1 VRPGLMFRWGVYV
14 ALGVLAVAA
23 ATVAVYTTRALLI
36 RVLIALFIA
45 VSLDPAVRVLTRRG
59 MRRGLAVLIIFL
71 IAGGLTAA
79 FLVSVIPAMVHQFQA
94 LMHDFPGYIASL
106 SDRSARFRQLTDR
119 YHLTSKVQDLLA
131 SLPGKLGGGALG
143 FVRRLFGA
151 LFDTL
156 TVVVFA
162 IYFMADMPRLRHN
175 AMRVFPK
182 AHRAQAGRVADVMVD
197 KVGSYMIGNLLI
209 SLAAGLASFAVFAIL
224 GVPFAVPLAFV
235 VAVCDLIPMIGATLG
250 AVICVLA
257 TLLTTELWPTTVI
270 VAIFFVGYQQLEN
283 YYLAP
288 RILRST
294 VSLSAA
300 AVLLAGLIGGT
311 VLGLIGALMAIPIA
325 AGLKVVLGE
334 RLQARDS
341 AGPDPDADAD
351 AELSPRA
358 DARLNPFNT
367 APGNLSYGHKAR
379 PCRSDS
385 RGEVMSKRSGPFWDA
400 IEGRAPVPR
409 AAATLGFEFIS
420 ADVENGTI
428 ELAFA
433 ATEDFTNPAGNVLG
447 AFQAAML
454 FDTVGPALLA
464 TLAPGEFQSTMGL
477 SVSFLRPVR
486 PGRITATGHI
496 VHRDGDLAFLE
507 ATLADSAGAMI
518 ATATATARVI
528 SVDQARSAA

>member
-1 VRPGLMFRWGVYV
+1 MAEDETPHQQDPPPGGGRPGVHPGLMFRWGVYV

-23 ATVAVYTTRALLI
+23 ATLAVYTTRALLV

-45 VSLDPAVRVLTRRG
+45 VSLDPAVRALTRRG
-59 MRRGLAVLIIFL
+59 MRRGLAVLVILL

-94 LMHDFPGYIASL
+94 LVHDFPGYIASL

-119 YHLTSKVQDLLA
+119 YHLTSKVQDLLT

-151 LFDTL
+151 VFDTL

-175 AMRVFPK
+175 AMRLFPK
-182 AHRAQAGRVADVMVD
+182 ARRAQAGRVADVMVD

-257 TLLTTELWPTTVI
+257 ALLTTELWPTTVV
-270 VAIFFVGYQQLEN
+270 VAIFFVAYQQVEN
-283 YYLAP
+283 YFIAP

-325 AGLKVVLGE
+325 AALKVVLGE

-341 AGPDPDADAD
+341 ADTYTDTDADAD
-351 AELSPRA
+351 ADADEELSPRA
-358 DARLNPFNT
+358 GARLNPFNT
-367 APGNLSYGHKAR
+367 
-379 PCRSDS
+379 
-385 RGEVMSKRSGPFWDA
+385 
-400 IEGRAPVPR
+400 
-409 AAATLGFEFIS
+409 
-420 ADVENGTI
+420 
-428 ELAFA
+428 
-433 ATEDFTNPAGNVLG
+433 
-447 AFQAAML
+447 
-454 FDTVGPALLA
+454 
-464 TLAPGEFQSTMGL
+464 
-477 SVSFLRPVR
+477 FLRPVR
-486 PGRITATGHI
+486 PGRISATGRI

>member
-1 VRPGLMFRWGVYV
+1 MAEDETPHQEDSPPVPGSRGPGAHPGVMFRWGLY
-14 ALGVLAVAA
+14 ASFGVLAVAA

-45 VSLDPAVRVLTRRG
+45 VSLDPAVRMLTRRG
-59 MRRGLAVLIIFL
+59 MRRGLAVLVIFL

-94 LMHDFPGYIASL
+94 LVQDFPGYIASL

-119 YHLTSKVQDLLA
+119 YHLTSKVEDLLA

-175 AMRVFPK
+175 ANRLFPK
-182 AHRAQAGRVADVMVD
+182 ARRARAGRVADVMVD

-235 VAVCDLIPMIGATLG
+235 VAVCDLIPTIGATLG

-257 TLLTTELWPTTVI
+257 ALLTTELWPTTVI
-270 VAIFFVGYQQLEN
+270 VAIFFVVYQQLEN

-294 VSLSAA
+294 VSLSAP
-300 AVLLAGLIGGT
+300 AVLLSGLIGGT

-341 AGPDPDADAD
+341 ADPDPDAETD
-351 AELSPRA
+351 AELGSRA
-358 DARLNPFNT
+358 GARLNPFNS
-367 APGNLSYGHKAR
+367 AAR
-379 PCRSDS
+379 AS
-385 RGEVMSKRSGPFWDA
+385 R
-400 IEGRAPVPR
+400 
-409 AAATLGFEFIS
+409 
-420 ADVENGTI
+420 
-428 ELAFA
+428 
-433 ATEDFTNPAGNVLG
+433 
-447 AFQAAML
+447 
-454 FDTVGPALLA
+454 TVGRRGHAAL
-464 TLAPGEFQSTMGL
+464 
-477 SVSFLRPVR
+477 
-486 PGRITATGHI
+486 
-496 VHRDGDLAFLE
+496 
-507 ATLADSAGAMI
+507 
-518 ATATATARVI
+518 I
-528 SVDQARSAA
+528 SEEK